1 MNLVCIFWFSL
12 TVHIFRVNT
21 ECTKQYIHNEVHT
34 MYYNNEFIKYFD
46 IASNLNALVKV
57 SNILPFSML
66 VSSYIE

>member
-1 MNLVCIFWFSL
+1 MNLVCTFWFSL

-46 IASNLNALVKV
+46 IAPNLNA

-66 VSSYIE
+66 VSSYNE